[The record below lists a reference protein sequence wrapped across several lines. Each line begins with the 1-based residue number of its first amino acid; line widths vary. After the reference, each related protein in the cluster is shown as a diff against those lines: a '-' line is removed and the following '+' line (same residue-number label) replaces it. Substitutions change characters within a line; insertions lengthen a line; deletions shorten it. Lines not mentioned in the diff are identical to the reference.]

1 MANYYEGMKLKDVT
15 KPEYRHIFFF
25 LFWVAYF
32 SLYAL
37 VESPLFSE
45 YHVIHTALDDVIPF
59 CEFFIIPYVLWY
71 LLLAFVSLYTFFFDI
86 TAFKKF
92 YKFLIAT
99 CIITFAIYFIYP
111 NYQDLRPTEY
121 PRDNIFTDIVKY
133 LHGFDTNTNVFPS
146 MHVIF
151 SVGMLFTMWSVK
163 PFNNVWGRL
172 VSTILAISICLA
184 TVCLKQHSILDVYS
198 GIGLSLVFFPF
209 IYLDFKGKNKKIK
222 KE

>member
-1 MANYYEGMKLKDVT
+1 MTNYYKGMKLKDIT
-15 KPEYRHIFFF
+15 KPQYRHIFFLF
-25 LFWVAYF
+25 FWVAYF
-32 SLYAL
+32 SAYAL
-37 VESPLFSE
+37 VEKLVVPK
-45 YHVIHTALDDVIPF
+45 YDIYCKLDDLIPF

-71 LLLAFVSLYTFFFDI
+71 FLLAFVSLYTLFFDI
-86 TAFKKF
+86 PAFKKF

-99 CIITFAIYFIYP
+99 CIVTFAIYIIFP
-111 NYQDLRPTEY
+111 NEQTLRQATYE
-121 PRDNIFTDIVKY
+121 RDNIFVDIVKF

-172 VSTILAISICLA
+172 VSILLAISVCLA
-184 TVCLKQHSILDVYS
+184 TVCLDQHSILDVYS
-198 GIGLSLVFFPF
+198 GIGLSVLVFPF
-209 IYLDFKGKNKKIK
+209 IFLGSNKKNKNFK

>member
-1 MANYYEGMKLKDVT
+1 MTNYYKGMKLKDIT
-15 KPEYRHIFFF
+15 KPEYRHIFFL
-25 LFWVAYF
+25 LFWAAYF
-32 SLYAL
+32 SAYAL
-37 VESPLFSE
+37 VEKFVVPKYFV
-45 YHVIHTALDDVIPF
+45 HDFLDDVIPF

-71 LLLAFVSLYTFFFDI
+71 FLLAFVSLYTLFFDI
-86 TAFKKF
+86 PAFKKF

-99 CIITFAIYFIYP
+99 CIVTFAIYIIFP
-111 NYQDLRPTEY
+111 NAQNLRPTDY
-121 PRDNIFTDIVKY
+121 GRDNIFVDVVKY
-133 LHGFDTNTNVFPS
+133 LHNFDTNTNVFPS

-172 VSTILAISICLA
+172 VSTILAISVCLA

-198 GIGLSLVFFPF
+198 GIGLSVLVFPF